1 MAPPFSSSYYVTTSS
16 EEDLKINNTHIING
30 TITGTDIATGTI
42 TNANFVDGTITFEK
56 LSSALQTKLL
66 DFDTRIAAL
75 ENAAVP
81 APTASIT
88 TTNANIVNGNSTTIT
103 PVFTNATT
111 KTINGNTTVEGQN
124 ITSGQSIT
132 VNPTTTTTYTLLVTN
147 SVGVDASASVV
158 INVSQPPPPPPP
170 PPANTGWYGD
180 LNIVNQDAGYGGRYF
195 SFNAS
200 DATGTIN
207 VSGQYVYPGDTYPIQ
222 VSIGSRLPNMN
233 SIITFEITEFQQD
246 SYYYENAY
254 INGATYTGTLY
265 SQAYIT
271 AGTAGGTITITIPVA
286 NNI

>member
-1 MAPPFSSSYYVTTSS
+1 MAPPFSSSNYVTTSS
-16 EEDLKINNTHIING
+16 GEDLEINNTHIING

-42 TNANFVDGTITFEK
+42 TNANFVNGTITFEK

-66 DFDTRIAAL
+66 GFDTRLTAL

-88 TTNANIVNGNSTTIT
+88 TTNANIVNGNPTTIT

-147 SVGVDASASVV
+147 SVGATATASVV
-158 INVSQPPPPPPP
+158 INVSQPPP
-170 PPANTGWYGD
+170 ANTGWYGN
-180 LNIVNQDAGYGGRYF
+180 LNIVNQEAGYGGRYF
-195 SFNAS
+195 TFIAS

-207 VSGQYVYPGDTYPIQ
+207 VSEQYVYPGDTYSIQ
-222 VSIGSRLPNMN
+222 VLIGNRLPNMS
-233 SIITFEITEFQQD
+233 SIITFEILQFQQD
-246 SYYYENAY
+246 SYDYENAY

-271 AGTAGGTITITIPVA
+271 AGTAGGNITITIPVA

>member
-1 MAPPFSSSYYVTTSS
+1 MSLLTHQLLIKRYQKELGLDDRKFNALDVKYNDVNL
-16 EEDLKINNTHIING
+16 LKQ
-30 TITGTDIATGTI
+30 
-42 TNANFVDGTITFEK
+42 
-56 LSSALQTKLL
+56 LQILNPV
-66 DFDTRIAAL
+66 IAAP
-75 ENAAVP
+75 ASAPSVP

-132 VNPTTTTTYTLLVTN
+132 VNPTTTTTYTLLITN
-147 SVGVDASASVV
+147 SVGATATASVV
-158 INVSQPPPPPPP
+158 INVSQP
-170 PPANTGWYGD
+170 NTGWYGD
-180 LNIVNQDAGYGGRYF
+180 LNIVNQDAGLGGRYF
-195 SFNAS
+195 AFNAY

-207 VSGQYVYPGDTYPIQ
+207 VSEQYVYPYDTYTIQ
-222 VSIGSRLPNMN
+222 VLIGNRLPNMS

-246 SYYYENAY
+246 SYDYENAY

-271 AGTAGGTITITIPVA
+271 AGTAGGNITITIPVA

>member
-1 MAPPFSSSYYVTTSS
+1 MAPPFSSSDYVTTSS
-16 EEDLKINNTHIING
+16 GEDLKINSTHIINA

-42 TNANFVDGTITFEK
+42 TNANFVDGTITYQK
-56 LSSALQTKLL
+56 LSSALQTKLE
-66 DFDTRIAAL
+66 DFDTRITAL
-75 ENAAVP
+75 ETPQVP

-88 TTNANIVNGNSTTIT
+88 TSNPNIVNGNSTTIT

-158 INVSQPPPPPPP
+158 INVSQPPP
-170 PPANTGWYGD
+170 ANTGWYGD
-180 LNIVNQDAGYGGRYF
+180 LNIVNQDAGLGGRYF
-195 SFNAS
+195 AFNAS

-271 AGTAGGTITITIPVA
+271 AGTAGGNITITIPVA